1 MKRIIMMLTVAA
13 FLVAALAATAPLA
26 FADPDCAPP
35 TKNNCKANG
44 GKFTGNGGGGGNK
57 APGQTNNAN
66 PGK

>member
-1 MKRIIMMLTVAA
+1 M
-13 FLVAALAATAPLA
+13 A

-44 GKFTGNGGGGGNK
+44 GKLTGNGGGGGNK
-57 APGQTNNAN
+57 APGQTNNPN